1 MTARIRLFISE
12 AVLLVAGTMA
22 LNAGSLP
29 AQDGRN
35 ANIIDGNMHFTMPAF
50 SSREAWQ
57 ARATDLRKQI
67 LASAG
72 LLPMPTKTPL
82 HPQVFGKLERDG
94 YSVEKVLLETYPGFY
109 LGGNL
114 YRPLGKTGPF
124 PAVLSPH
131 GHWDYGRLENTP
143 IVSIQARGINLARQ
157 GFVVFIYDMVGYND
171 TNQIPH
177 GDKGPRLGVPR
188 DQLWNVST
196 MGLQLWDSI
205 RSIDFLAS
213 LPDVDPEKISA
224 TGASGGGTQLFLLT
238 AVDDRIKV
246 SAPVNMISFIHQ
258 GGGCQEAANLRV
270 DLNNVVI
277 GAMMAPRPLLM
288 VSASGDWTRNT
299 PREEYPAIRGI
310 YQLFNAAQNI
320 EQVQIVSPHNYNQSS
335 REEVYSFL
343 DAKVLNTQGHV
354 AEQKYRVEQ
363 VQDMLALYNRTL
375 PSNAVTMEG
384 FVSDRVAEAE
394 QDTAR
399 LHPHD
404 QASWTAARDAF
415 QERLRYSFL
424 SSVPLPVNLIAEIS
438 GTASGVEKLTLGR
451 AGKGDRIPSV
461 YFSPRKAN
469 PGAIPTLIVHPDGTE
484 PIVAATHDKNSLVE
498 GILSGG
504 GVVLAIDAF
513 QTGQAKAP
521 RDAPKPGFEVFNRT
535 DDANRVQ
542 DILTAITYLKARTKH
557 DTVNVIGLGSA
568 GVWTYFARALAGTG
582 VNLAADLN
590 HFQTNNDSEYLEKFF
605 VPGLRRAGGF
615 RAAAVLVSQGKAMIT
630 NAPASFPLDWVQ
642 NSATVSGFKAEVRPG
657 KLPDA
662 ELLSWTVSQSKPR
675 PQTAGSL

>member
-1 MTARIRLFISE
+1 MNARMKFCISQ
-12 AVLLVAGTMA
+12 ALLLMAGTLV
-22 LNAGSLP
+22 LNAESIP
-29 AQDGRN
+29 AQDSRN
-35 ANIIDGNMHFTMPAF
+35 VNIIDGDMHFTMPGF
-50 SSREAWQ
+50 TSRETWQ
-57 ARATDLRKQI
+57 ARAVDLRKQI

-72 LLPMPTKTPL
+72 LLPMPAKTPL
-82 HPQVFGKLERDG
+82 HPQVFGKLEREG

-114 YRPLGKTGPF
+114 YRPLGKAGPF

-131 GHWDYGRLENTP
+131 GHWDYGRLENTS

-196 MGLQLWDSI
+196 IGLQLWDSI
-205 RSIDFLAS
+205 RSIDFLIS

-224 TGASGGGTQLFLLT
+224 TGASGGGTQIFLLT

-277 GAMMAPRPLLM
+277 GAMTAPRPLLM

-299 PREEYPAIRGI
+299 PREEFPAIRGI
-310 YQLFNAAQNI
+310 YELFGAAQSI

-335 REEVYSFL
+335 REEVYTFL
-343 DAKVLNTQGHV
+343 GAKFLNTQGDV

-363 VQDMLALYNRTL
+363 VQDVLAMYNRTH
-375 PSNAVTMEG
+375 PANPVTMDK

-404 QASWTAARDAF
+404 QQSWTAAKDAF
-415 QERLRYSFL
+415 QERLRYSL
-424 SSVPLPVNLIAEIS
+424 LASVPLSADVIVEKA
-438 GTASGVEKLTLGR
+438 GKASGAEKLILGR

-469 PGAIPTLIVHPDGTE
+469 PDAIPTLIVHPEGTE
-484 PIVAATHDKNSLVE
+484 PILAAIGEKNSLVE
-498 GILSGG
+498 GILSNGG
-504 GVVLAIDAF
+504 NVLAIDVF
-513 QTGQAKAP
+513 QTGTAKAG
-521 RDAPKPGFEVFNRT
+521 RNTLKPGFEVFNRT

-542 DILTAITYLKARTKH
+542 DILTALAYLKARTKH
-557 DTVNVIGLGSA
+557 DTVNVIGWVAPVYGRTLP
-568 GVWTYFARALAGTG
+568 AR
-582 VNLAADLN
+582 
-590 HFQTNNDSEYLEKFF
+590 
-605 VPGLRRAGGF
+605 
-615 RAAAVLVSQGKAMIT
+615 
-630 NAPASFPLDWVQ
+630 
-642 NSATVSGFKAEVRPG
+642 
-657 KLPDA
+657 
-662 ELLSWTVSQSKPR
+662 
-675 PQTAGSL
+675 